1 MPLALEE
8 RDAPLLFRE
17 CIDGMRDDG
26 GAEEEEGLD
35 DDSMNKLPLDGG
47 VLVTEELV
55 RCINFDIAVHT
66 PNN

>member
-26 GAEEEEGLD
+26 GAE

-66 PNN
+66 PSLVRRDSV